1 MVNRK
6 LLTVAALV
14 LGLGIGAAASTGTA
28 QETGKPAA
36 QPPTNQPGAGMM
48 GGGMMG
54 DMSRMMENCN
64 RMMEMMM
71 QRMPAQPGAT
81 TPQQKG

>member
-1 MVNRK
+1 MLNRK

-28 QETGKPAA
+28 QEAGKPAA
-36 QPPTNQPGAGMM
+36 QPGTGMM

-54 DMSRMMENCN
+54 EMSRMMENCN
-64 RMMEMMM
+64 RMMGMMM
-71 QRMPAQPGAT
+71 QRMPAMPGAT
-81 TPQQKG
+81 APEQRG